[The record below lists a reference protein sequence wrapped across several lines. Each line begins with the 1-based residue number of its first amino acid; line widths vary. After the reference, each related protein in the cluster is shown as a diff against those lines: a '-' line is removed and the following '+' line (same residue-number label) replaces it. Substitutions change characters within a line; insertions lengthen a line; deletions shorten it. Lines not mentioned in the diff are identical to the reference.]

1 MGCQCN
7 KNQNE
12 EEINDELIKK
22 NSLEEGNELEQDQDN
37 NNYDQKEEGLFGL
50 TNQEN
55 IDPAQQGI
63 LNNENNL
70 NAREEEE
77 EHENENEEKEQDIE
91 EKENNDNEDHK
102 FEDKNRK
109 YSSYPQKMLELINK
123 IREDPVSYAD
133 IIEDSI
139 SNILEDQNEE
149 DENKPKIIYKKK
161 VKVALTRG
169 EPAFREAA
177 EKLRNLTSLPPLEFK
192 NDICVPLPETE
203 EEIRNPS
210 YLKEHVNILRKSE
223 KIDVFFKDLVK
234 IPEVSALLMIVDD
247 SAKNPGKKR
256 QAVLN
261 KNFKYIGISSKFVGR
276 TFIAYFTFSTE

>member
-77 EHENENEEKEQDIE
+77 EHENENEEKEQED
-91 EKENNDNEDHK
+91 NNDNEDHK

-109 YSSYPQKMLELINK
+109 YSSYPQKMLALINK

-276 TFIAYFTFSTE
+276 TFIAYFTFSSE